1 MATKKA
7 RKRVRPAPRA
17 KKGASTGPKR
27 VNVALQ
33 GGGSHGAFVWGVLDK
48 FLEDGRL
55 EIEGLS
61 GTSAGSMNAVAYAYG
76 KLMGG
81 PDGARQALHDF
92 WKRLSDSG
100 GLFGAMQR
108 PPWNSYWKMFSS
120 DRTLPLKMFKMLTG
134 SMSPYQWNPQNVN
147 PLRDALVAT
156 VDFDVLN
163 TCKDTKLFLCATN
176 VRTGKARVFYTHEI
190 TADVVIASAC
200 LPNIF
205 QAPVIDGDPYWD
217 GGYIGNPVLY
227 PLFYHTVSR
236 DVIILHVN
244 PIERAGI
251 PMTPP
256 EIDNRVNEIA
266 FNSSLMKELRA
277 VAFVTKMLAEG
288 WIKDEYQGKL
298 KHVLI
303 HSVRSDKALMNLG
316 APTKFTV
323 DWDFLTDLRDRG
335 RETAEQ
341 WLAENYDSV
350 GVRPTVDLYHEF
362 L

>member
-7 RKRVRPAPRA
+7 RKRARPAAPAVRSPG
-17 KKGASTGPKR
+17 KGPKR

-81 PDGARQALHDF
+81 PDGARQTLHDF

-100 GLFGAMQR
+100 GLFGAMQK
-108 PPWNSYWKMFSS
+108 PPWNNYWKMFSG

-147 PLRDALVAT
+147 PLRDALEAS
-156 VDFDVLN
+156 VDFEALN
-163 TCKDTKLFLCATN
+163 NSKDTKLFLCATN
-176 VRTGKARVFYTHEI
+176 VRTGKARVFYTHEV
-190 TADVVIASAC
+190 TSEVVIASAC

-227 PLFYHTVSR
+227 PLFYHTVSC

-244 PIERAGI
+244 PIERPGI
-251 PMTPP
+251 PMSPP

-277 VAFVTKMLAEG
+277 VAFVQKMLAEG
-288 WIKDEYQGKL
+288 WIKDEYKNKL
-298 KHVLI
+298 KNVLI
-303 HSVRSDKALMNLG
+303 HSVRSDKALSHLG
-316 APTKFTV
+316 AATKFTV
-323 DWDFLTDLRDRG
+323 DWDFLTDLRDLG
-335 RETAEQ
+335 RESAAQ
-341 WLAENYDSV
+341 WLEENYKDV
-350 GVRPTVDLYHEF
+350 GHRATVDLYHEF